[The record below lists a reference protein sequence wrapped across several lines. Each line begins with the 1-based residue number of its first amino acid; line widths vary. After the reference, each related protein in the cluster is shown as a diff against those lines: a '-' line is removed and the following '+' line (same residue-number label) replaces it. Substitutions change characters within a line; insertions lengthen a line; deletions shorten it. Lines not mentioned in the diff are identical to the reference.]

1 VRAVVLVEI
10 GCAVLALGMLFL
22 AVNAYVVR
30 LDLRAEHQVSETR
43 LLRIDQLKG
52 QVKTLTDELAA
63 ARGDYAAYL
72 VELYNFNGL
81 PMLSFYAA
89 ESELSAHIFAK
100 DENVTTAR
108 VRVLRLHGPAPG
120 APPADGVTADGPV
133 PTFRDRLSQG

>member
-1 VRAVVLVEI
+1 VVLVEF
-10 GCAVLALGMLFL
+10 GCAVLVLVMFWL
-22 AVNAYVVR
+22 AVTAYVLR

-43 LLRIDQLKG
+43 LQRVDQLNG

-81 PMLSFYAA
+81 PMVSFYAA

-120 APPADGVTADGPV
+120 APPADGVTADAPV